1 MKQFLLNFL
10 LILCIFAL
18 FFISLAEESDQAY
31 RLLNGYDAEVPVR
44 SYAFSSEYELKAVG
58 RKEITGKDADWEFPD
73 QYELTL
79 YCLESDEQRYVG
91 LVKADQVYCFSDGDQ
106 FFLFLQQRQ
115 DDMCTRD
122 ELSAMYALNPHT
134 EEFRFLCD
142 IPETYG
148 DTSFFVQDIVNNG
161 KDIYLIS
168 EHHIRLLDIDTLQME
183 VIYETDGLILSLAY
197 RNHAKTYENEIIF
210 YEYGKGILGVNNESW
225 EVRKLI
231 YYDDER
237 YPSRAELNLGK
248 SRNSFWVEKN
258 ELIFR
263 DTHRMYALNLDT
275 GDARTYFYGTFNV
288 FFSDGS
294 GLYIDMDDNGL
305 GTFYYQPDLNML
317 TLLGEALDPEQ
328 FMLDYMKRNVAQ
340 EQGFS

>member
-1 MKQFLLNFL
+1 MKQFLPNFL
-10 LILCIFAL
+10 LILCFFAL
-18 FFISLAEESDQAY
+18 FFISSAEESDQAY
-31 RLLNGYDAEVPVR
+31 RLLNGYDAGVPVR
-44 SYAFSSEYELKAVG
+44 SYAFSSEYEIRAVG
-58 RKEITGKDADWEFPD
+58 KKEITGKDADWEFPD

-79 YCLESDEQRYVG
+79 YRLEGDEQRYLG
-91 LVKADQVYCFSDGDQ
+91 LVKADQVYCFSDGNQ

-115 DDMCTRD
+115 DDISTRD

-134 EEFRFLCD
+134 EEFRHLCD
-142 IPETYG
+142 IPENSE
-148 DTSFFVQDIVNNG
+148 DISFFVQDIVNNG

-168 EHHIRLLDIDTLQME
+168 AQHIRHLNTDTLKMQ
-183 VIYETDGLILSLAY
+183 VIYETEGMILSLAY

-210 YEYGKGILGVNNESW
+210 YEYGKGILGVNNESR

-231 YYDDER
+231 YYDDEK
-237 YPSRAELNLGK
+237 YPSRAELSLGK

-275 GDARTYFYGTFNV
+275 GDARPYFYGTFNV
-288 FFSDGS
+288 FFSDGL

-305 GTFYYQPDLNML
+305 GTYYYQPDLNTL

-328 FMLDYMKRNVAQ
+328 FMIDYMKCNIAQ
-340 EQGFS
+340 EQ